1 MNYTKI
7 YASIVLRAQAE
18 RTERLALKKQGK
30 YFEDHHIIPRSLNG
44 ADDISNM
51 ALLTGREHFICHWL
65 LVKIYPVGSV
75 GRAKMILAL
84 WRMQSHNNCHG
95 ERYINSRTYEYLRN
109 EFAKYIGEITSVTQS
124 GSRNSQH
131 GTKWYTSMYTGESR
145 KFIDLPT
152 SNEWVA
158 GRNVFNGQ
166 SSSIKQRL
174 KRYNSLK
181 KKQEIER
188 RKQARKSIGL
198 NSFQQELHGNA
209 IQYAH
214 MIWDNYHKGNYE
226 KLEDYANEL
235 GISKMTLSKR
245 FSKYIPIYS
254 KHNQKKL
261 KHCRSN
267 KDLIG
272 KYE

>member
-30 YFEDHHIIPRSLNG
+30 YFEVHHIIPKSFGGVNDDLNL
-44 ADDISNM
+44 
-51 ALLTGREHFICHWL
+51 ALLTAREHFICHWL
-65 LVKIYPVGSV
+65 LVKMYPIGSRER
-75 GRAKMILAL
+75 GKMLNAL
-84 WRMQSHNNCHG
+84 WRMRNHSKHHNDH
-95 ERYINSRTYEYLRN
+95 RYVNNRVYEFLRI
-109 EFAKYIGEITSVTQS
+109 EFANRQRNIVNQTGDS
-124 GSRNSQH
+124 NSQY

-145 KFIDLPT
+145 KFIDRPT
-152 SNEWVA
+152 TEWVA

-181 KKQEIER
+181 KKQELES
-188 RKQARKSIGL
+188 RKQARKVIGL

-214 MIWDNYHKGNYE
+214 MIWDNYHNGNYE

>member
-30 YFEDHHIIPRSLNG
+30 YFERHHIIPKSFGGVNDEFNL
-44 ADDISNM
+44 
-51 ALLTGREHFICHWL
+51 ALLTAREHFICHWL
-65 LVKIYPVGSV
+65 LVKMYPIGSV
-75 GRAKMILAL
+75 DRGKMLNAL
-84 WRMQSHNNCHG
+84 WRMRNVSENHKGH
-95 ERYINSRTYEYLRN
+95 RYINSKVYEFLRI
-109 EFAKYIGEITSVTQS
+109 EFAHRQS
-124 GSRNSQH
+124 IVVNQTGDRNSQH

-152 SNEWVA
+152 SNEWVV

-188 RKQARKSIGL
+188 RKHDRKSIGL